1 MRARFATRRAREEP
15 ACMPSRWIVLCVRV
29 RVGARGAMY
38 VALGREFV
46 VDLQPLAGHA
56 ELVRVGRYEQPTN
69 RHQRLPVA
77 CHADLAPDVTGW
89 LCDPSQERF
98 DPRPEGIHVL
108 DSLPPLFAG
117 DSDGY
122 RYRRIC
128 TFWTKPISAKK
139 VTMPEPPYE
148 MNGSGKPV
156 MGMMPTV
163 MAMFWKICH
172 SSIVNT
178 PTQR

>member
-1 MRARFATRRAREEP
+1 
-15 ACMPSRWIVLCVRV
+15 MPSRWIVWCSEVRG
-29 RVGARGAMY
+29 GARGDMC
-38 VALGREFV
+38 VALGLEFV
-46 VDLQPLAGHA
+46 VDLQPLVGHA
-56 ELVRVGRYEQPTN
+56 EPVRFGRCEQPTN
-69 RHQRLPVA
+69 RHQRLPVG
-77 CHADLAPDVTGW
+77 CHDELAPDVTGW

-108 DSLPPLFAG
+108 DSLPPPSAG
-117 DSDGY
+117 DSDSY
-122 RYRRIC
+122 RYRRMC

-148 MNGSGKPV
+148 MNGSGRPV
-156 MGMMPTV
+156 IGMMPTV

-178 PTQR
+178 PTHR

>member
-1 MRARFATRRAREEP
+1 M
-15 ACMPSRWIVLCVRV
+15 
-29 RVGARGAMY
+29 
-38 VALGREFV
+38 
-46 VDLQPLAGHA
+46 DLQPLVGPA
-56 ELVRVGRYEQPTN
+56 ELVRFGQCEQPTN
-69 RHQRLPVA
+69 RHQRPPVG
-77 CHADLAPDVTGW
+77 CHADLAPDFTGW

-108 DSLPPLFAG
+108 YSLPPLFAG

-128 TFWTKPISAKK
+128 TFWTNPMSAKK

-148 MNGSGKPV
+148 MNGSGRPV

-163 MAMFWKICH
+163 MAMF
-172 SSIVNT
+172 
-178 PTQR
+178 